1 VTSASATVTSENL
14 DYFFKNICNYIADN
28 KLEHLYGQ
36 PKAFLNLDE
45 SGFELNA
52 LPSKV
57 LVSKKAA
64 HAYAIET
71 AKHNERITVTACI
84 CADGTYLTP
93 QVIYKPSFSRIE
105 EAATLARGT
114 FYFIFVLKCF

>member
-1 VTSASATVTSENL
+1 VTSASSTVTSQNL
-14 DYFFKNICNYIADN
+14 DFFFNNIIEYIEKNN
-28 KLEHLYGQ
+28 LHHLYGK
-36 PKAFLNLDE
+36 PGAFLNLDE

-57 LVSKKAA
+57 LTAKNAS

-84 CADGTYLTP
+84 CADGSCLTP
-93 QVIYKPSFSRIE
+93 QVIYKNSFSRID
-105 EAATLARGT
+105 EAASLARGT
-114 FYFIFVLKCF
+114 CYFQFS